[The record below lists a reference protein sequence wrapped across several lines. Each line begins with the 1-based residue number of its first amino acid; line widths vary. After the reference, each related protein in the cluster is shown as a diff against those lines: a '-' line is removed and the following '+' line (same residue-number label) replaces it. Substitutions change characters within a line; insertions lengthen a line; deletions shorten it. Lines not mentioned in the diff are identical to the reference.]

1 MAVSALMM
9 ALALMGGDPDGVV
22 TTAPA
27 TNVDLTAVAR
37 PEAPTAEGAAQQA
50 AQPHGLSTDQ
60 QIDRWIAQR
69 DPAVRP
75 YADGG
80 LPAEPEARKI
90 HGEFTAGIG
99 TGGYRDYGMS
109 VIMPVGEKGT
119 VALSYRRTENGHYR
133 YGYPDYGYGRSPYFN
148 DGGYAFSG
156 RYDPEAPLEHE
167 RRSARPGGLPPGA
180 ADSLF

>member
-1 MAVSALMM
+1 MMISALLM
-9 ALALMGGDPDGVV
+9 AAALVGSDPDGVV

-27 TNVDLTAVAR
+27 TNVDLTAVNR
-37 PEAPTAEGAAQQA
+37 PVAPTAEGAAHQA

-69 DPAVRP
+69 DPEARP
-75 YADGG
+75 FASTA
-80 LPAEPEARKI
+80 AEPEERKV

-109 VIMPVGEKGT
+109 VVMPVGETGT
-119 VALSYRRTENGHYR
+119 VALSYRRTENGR
-133 YGYPDYGYGRSPYFN
+133 YGYGYPAYGYGRSPYFN

-167 RRSARPGGLPPGA
+167 RRSARPGGFPPGA